1 MSAVAHITIIELKEN
16 PVMIYI
22 QGRESTEALHVIFYT
37 LDEDILLSLGT
48 IDELVSVRR

>member
-22 QGRESTEALHVIFYT
+22 QGRESTEALHVI
-37 LDEDILLSLGT
+37 LGEVRVRDSEAILG
-48 IDELVSVRR
+48 RF